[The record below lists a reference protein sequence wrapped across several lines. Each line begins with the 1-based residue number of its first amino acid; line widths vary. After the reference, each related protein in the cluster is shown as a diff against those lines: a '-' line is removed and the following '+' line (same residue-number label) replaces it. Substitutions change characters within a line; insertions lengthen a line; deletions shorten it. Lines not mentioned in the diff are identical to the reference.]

1 MKTILKAV
9 CDKAF
14 ITRDTN
20 NLNLIGI
27 FEDIY
32 ANKFPAT
39 HPEFYATFVIEG
51 DLKEA
56 NKANSYHFD
65 ITSSSGEKILDTKSQ
80 PHDFKLGMNG
90 RGNVI
95 ISIRNTTFPKE
106 GLYDF
111 NLYIGDEF
119 KETIPIR
126 VLPAGA

>member
-14 ITRDTN
+14 ITKDTN

-27 FEDIY
+27 FEDIR

-39 HPEFYATFVIEG
+39 HSEFYAVFIIEG
-51 DLKEA
+51 DFKKA
-56 NKANSYHFD
+56 NKADNYYFD
-65 ITSSSGEKILDTKSQ
+65 ISNSSGEKILDTKTQ
-80 PHDFKLGMNG
+80 PQTFNLGING
-90 RGNVI
+90 KGNII
-95 ISIRNTTFPKE
+95 ISIRNATFPKE

-126 VLPAGA
+126 VLSANA